1 VQQSEPATA
10 YVLKVYPRFSET
22 FIVSEI
28 LAREAAGERIEIFA
42 LRPTTDARFHPELA
56 RVKAPVTYVG
66 RPQSTSGVWEA
77 FRTAA
82 SAGLAD
88 GVSRAFGELA
98 AADPDDAVQAIN
110 LAAALQGRNV
120 RHLHAHFA
128 TAATA
133 VTRLASL
140 ITGIPYSFTAHAADI
155 FRDTVN
161 REDLRAKL
169 ADAHHVVTISG
180 YNLQYLRH
188 HFPQQAGRLRLV
200 RNGLELAR
208 FPYRDPRPVGR
219 TVRIAAVG
227 RLVEKKGFQHLLPA
241 LASLAGSGVRAEV
254 RIAGTGAMGQE
265 LHTAL
270 GDLGLRRHVR
280 MLGPQTQDQIHELLD
295 WADVFAAPCI
305 VGSDGNA
312 DGIPTVLLE
321 AMATGTPCIS
331 TAVTGIPEVI
341 RDGSTGVLVEPG
353 NPALLDQAIRRIISP
368 ATDRTLLARNARDLI
383 EREYDAGRQAAA
395 LRRLSLQSGMQ
406 QPVVQQAVVQQAVAQ
421 QAVAQQAVAPAEAQP
436 EAVA

>member
-1 VQQSEPATA
+1 MQPSEPVTA
-10 YVLKVYPRFSET
+10 YVLKMYPRFSET

-66 RPQSTSGVWEA
+66 RPQSTSGVWESLRA
-77 FRTAA
+77 AA
-82 SAGLAD
+82 SAGLTD
-88 GVSRAFGELA
+88 GVSQALGELA

-110 LAAALQGRNV
+110 LAAELQRRNV

-128 TAATA
+128 SAATA
-133 VTRLASL
+133 VARLASL

-161 REDLRAKL
+161 REDLRTKL
-169 ADAHHVVTISG
+169 ADAHHVVTISD

-188 HFPQQAGRLRLV
+188 HFPQQAERLRLV

-208 FPYRDPRPVGR
+208 FPYRDPRPVGT
-219 TVRIAAVG
+219 TVRVAAVG

-241 LASLAGSGVRAEV
+241 LASLIGSGVRADV
-254 RIAGTGAMGQE
+254 RIAGTGMMANE
-265 LHTAL
+265 LQSAL
-270 GDLGLRRHVR
+270 EQLGLSRHVR

-295 WADVFAAPCI
+295 WADVFVAPCI

-321 AMATGTPCIS
+321 AMATGTPCVS

-341 RDGSTGVLVEPG
+341 RDGSTGLLVEPG
-353 NPALLDQAIRRIISP
+353 DPALLVQAILRITSP
-368 ATDRTLLARNARDLI
+368 ATDRTLLARNARTLI

-395 LRRLSLQSGMQ
+395 LRRLSLQT
-406 QPVVQQAVVQQAVAQ
+406 VAQ
-421 QAVAQQAVAPAEAQP
+421 RPLSPAP

>member
-1 VQQSEPATA
+1 MQPSEPVTA
-10 YVLKVYPRFSET
+10 YVLKMYPRFSET

-28 LAREAAGERIEIFA
+28 LAREARGERIEIFA

-56 RVKAPVTYVG
+56 RVKAPVTYLG
-66 RPQSTSGVWEA
+66 RPQSSSGVWES

-82 SAGLAD
+82 SAGLTDDVA
-88 GVSRAFGELA
+88 RAFGELA

-110 LAAALQGRNV
+110 LATELQRRNV

-128 TAATA
+128 SAATA

-155 FRDTVN
+155 FRDTVS

-169 ADAHHVVTISG
+169 SDAHHVVTISD
-180 YNLQYLRH
+180 YNLRYLRH
-188 HFPQQAGRLRLV
+188 HFPQQADRLRLV

-208 FPYRDPRPVGR
+208 FTYRDPRPVGT
-219 TVRIAAVG
+219 TVRMAAVG

-241 LASLAGSGVRAEV
+241 LASLIGSGVRADV
-254 RIAGTGAMGQE
+254 RIAGTGMMAEE
-265 LHTAL
+265 LQSAL
-270 GDLGLRRHVR
+270 DGLGLSRHVR

-295 WADVFAAPCI
+295 WADVFVAPCV

-321 AMATGTPCIS
+321 AMATGTPCVS
-331 TAVTGIPEVI
+331 TTVTGIPEVI

-353 NPALLDQAIRRIISP
+353 NPAALAAAIRRVTLP
-368 ATDRTLLARNARDLI
+368 GADRTLLARNARALI
-383 EREYDAGRQAAA
+383 EQEYDAGRQATA
-395 LRRLSLQSGMQ
+395 LSRLSLQTLPQ
-406 QPVVQQAVVQQAVAQ
+406 RPDLR
-421 QAVAQQAVAPAEAQP
+421 EHP

>member
-1 VQQSEPATA
+1 MQQPSEPVTA
-10 YVLKVYPRFSET
+10 YVLKMYPRFSET

-66 RPQSTSGVWEA
+66 RPQSTSGVWES

-82 SAGLAD
+82 SAGLTD
-88 GVSRAFGELA
+88 GVSQAFGELA

-110 LAAALQGRNV
+110 LAAELQRRNV

-128 TAATA
+128 SAAAA
-133 VTRLASL
+133 VARLASL
-140 ITGIPYSFTAHAADI
+140 ITGTPYSFTAHAADI
-155 FRDTVN
+155 FRDSVS
-161 REDLRAKL
+161 RDDLRAKL
-169 ADAHHVVTISG
+169 ADAHHVVTISD

-188 HFPQQAGRLRLV
+188 HFPQQAERLRLV

-208 FPYRDPRPVGR
+208 FPYRDPRPVGT
-219 TVRIAAVG
+219 TVRVAAVG

-241 LASLAGSGVRAEV
+241 LASLIGSGVRADV
-254 RIAGTGAMGQE
+254 RIAGTGMMANE
-265 LHTAL
+265 LQSTIEE
-270 GDLGLRRHVR
+270 LGLSRHVR

-295 WADVFAAPCI
+295 WADVFVAPCI

-321 AMATGTPCIS
+321 AMATGTPCVS

-353 NPALLDQAIRRIISP
+353 DPALLVEAIRRITSP
-368 ATDRTLLARNARDLI
+368 ATDRTLLARNARALI

-395 LRRLSLQSGMQ
+395 LRRLALQTF
-406 QPVVQQAVVQQAVAQ
+406 VQRPLS
-421 QAVAQQAVAPAEAQP
+421 PAP